1 MKKILVIGIGS
12 RIMMDDAIGIY
23 LVEDMIRKGVHPEV
37 TYVIG
42 ETDVDYCIEEVLDY
56 EHVIAIDAYISGKQP
71 GEITVIPLIELDNEK
86 EGRVY
91 SIHGLHL
98 LSQLRNKNQSRNVKL
113 IGIEPYE
120 INYGFTLSDPL
131 QKHYPL
137 ILSKVS
143 GHIQKYAEQCGGRK
157 NA

>member
-1 MKKILVIGIGS
+1 MKRILVIGIGS

-23 LVEDMIRKGVHPEV
+23 LVEDLIRKGVHPEV

-56 EHVIAIDAYISGKQP
+56 DCIIVIDAYLSGKQA
-71 GEITVIPLIELDNEK
+71 GEITVIPLLELDNEK
-86 EGRVY
+86 EALSY
-91 SIHGLHL
+91 STHGLHL
-98 LSQLRNKNQSRNVKL
+98 LSQLRNKKHVPKVNL

-120 INYGFTLSDPL
+120 INYGFSLSDPL
-131 QKHYPL
+131 QKQYQL
-137 ILSKVS
+137 ILTRVTNQI
-143 GHIQKYAEQCGGRK
+143 HKYTMQYGGRK